1 MKYFDNNGL
10 AYLIQKIKLWDNGK
24 VDKETGKSL
33 ISDTEIAR
41 LANVTNYDD
50 TAIQTAI
57 NGKTTLAAV
66 QALGYQ
72 TASDVSTAINSAIA
86 GITGISFS
94 IVQALPQSGAAGT
107 IYLIAKTT
115 AGTNDAYDEYIWVN
129 NGFEYL
135 GTTAVDLSGY
145 VQTTDLV
152 AITNGEIDTI
162 IAGE

>member
-1 MKYFDNNGL
+1 MKIFDENGL
-10 AYLIQKIKLWDNGK
+10 AYLIQKIKIWDNGK

-33 ISDTEIAR
+33 VSDTEIAR

-50 TAIQTAI
+50 TAIQAAVD
-57 NGKTTLAAV
+57 GKTTLAAV

-72 TASDVSTAINSAIA
+72 TASDVSTAINNAIA

-94 IVQALPQSGAAGT
+94 VVQALPQTGETGV
-107 IYLIAKTT
+107 IYLVAKAT
-115 AGTNDAYDEYIWVN
+115 AGTNDAYDEFIWIN

>member
-10 AYLIQKIKLWDNGK
+10 AYLIQKIQLWNNGK

-41 LANVTNYDD
+41 LANVSNYDD
-50 TAIQTAI
+50 TALQTAI

-72 TASDVSTAINSAIA
+72 TASDVSTAINSALS
-86 GITGISFS
+86 GITGITFS
-94 IVQALPQSGAAGT
+94 IVQALPQTGEAGV

-145 VQTTDLV
+145 VQTSDLV

>member
-1 MKYFDNNGL
+1 MKIFDENGL
-10 AYLIQKIKLWDNGK
+10 AYLIQKIKIWDNGK

-50 TAIQTAI
+50 TAIQAAV

-72 TASDVSTAINSAIA
+72 TASDVNTAINNAIS

-94 IVQALPQSGAAGT
+94 VVQALPQTGETGV
-107 IYLIAKTT
+107 IYLVAKTT
-115 AGTNDAYDEYIWVN
+115 AGTNDAYDEFIWIN
-129 NGFEYL
+129 NDFEYL

>member
-10 AYLIQKIKLWDNGK
+10 AYLIQKIQLWNNGK

-41 LANVTNYDD
+41 LANVSNYDD
-50 TAIQTAI
+50 TALQTAI

-72 TASDVSTAINSAIA
+72 TASDVSTAINSALS
-86 GITGISFS
+86 GITGITFS
-94 IVQALPQSGAAGT
+94 IVQALPQTGEAGV

-145 VQTTDLV
+145 VQTSDLV

-162 IAGE
+162 ITGE